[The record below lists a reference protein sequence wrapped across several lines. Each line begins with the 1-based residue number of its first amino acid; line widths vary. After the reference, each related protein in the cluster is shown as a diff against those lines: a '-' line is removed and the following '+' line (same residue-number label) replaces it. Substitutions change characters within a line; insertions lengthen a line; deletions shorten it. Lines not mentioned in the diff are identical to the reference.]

1 MEEIVFKTLAN
12 KKKYTSIDH
21 FIAEVM
27 KGNEAD
33 EFIYDGIKDAVF
45 KLIIYGF
52 ITVDTSSV
60 KNCIRKEGNFYKA
73 KKLGGVGEWLKYR
86 QSHRNA
92 A

>member
-27 KGNEAD
+27 RDKEK
-33 EFIYDGIKDAVF
+33 EEYIYDGIKDAVF

-60 KNCIRKEGNFYKA
+60 KNCIKKEDNFYKA
-73 KKLGGVGEWLKYR
+73 KKLGGVGEWLKHR
-86 QSHRNA
+86 QLHSNA

>member
-1 MEEIVFKTLAN
+1 MEEIVFKTLVN
-12 KKKYTSIDH
+12 RKKYTSIDH

-27 KGNEAD
+27 NNNHKD
-33 EFIYDGIKDAVF
+33 EFSYDGIKDAVF

-52 ITVDTSSV
+52 ITVDTTSIE
-60 KNCIRKEGNFYKA
+60 NCIRKENNFYKA